1 MVFQALILIESCEM
15 LNGAQPI
22 LEQEQESMRLAPAGP
37 VAVPVPGARAK
48 LAVVVPTLHEAAN
61 IRQVLQRVRSSLDP
75 LGIPYELIVVDDDS
89 RDGTA
94 EIVHQISES
103 DPRVRLFV
111 RSNARG
117 LGGAVAYGWARSEAE
132 IIGVIDA
139 DLQHPPELLPEL
151 WKAVDSGADLA
162 LASRYA
168 KPGSLRNWHPVRHG
182 ISRLAIW
189 LTLPLQRP
197 EIRVQDPMSGFFLL
211 RRACIRD
218 ITLETQ
224 GFKILLEILVRGTA
238 GSVAEIPFS
247 FGRREAGA
255 SKAGVKEGLDYL
267 SLLRRLRRSTAAPSR
282 VAPTANSNLKR

>member
-1 MVFQALILIESCEM
+1 
-15 LNGAQPI
+15 
-22 LEQEQESMRLAPAGP
+22 
-37 VAVPVPGARAK
+37 
-48 LAVVVPTLHEAAN
+48 
-61 IRQVLQRVRSSLDP
+61 
-75 LGIPYELIVVDDDS
+75 
-89 RDGTA
+89 
-94 EIVHQISES
+94 
-103 DPRVRLFV
+103 
-111 RSNARG
+111 
-117 LGGAVAYGWARSEAE
+117 
-132 IIGVIDA
+132 
-139 DLQHPPELLPEL
+139 
-151 WKAVDSGADLA
+151 
-162 LASRYA
+162 
-168 KPGSLRNWHPVRHG
+168 
-182 ISRLAIW
+182 
-189 LTLPLQRP
+189 LQRP